1 MLMKR
6 IAELAPLVL
15 YYYFRRD
22 RSRCRGI
29 SSFPSSGTACLQD
42 LHLAGLKAFV
52 ACQLEETKAKAA
64 EAEATAKKQRML
76 NIEKVKIKDIVRK
89 AFAPLLANA

>member
-1 MLMKR
+1 M
-6 IAELAPLVL
+6 L
-15 YYYFRRD
+15 YYHFRRD

-29 SSFPSSGTACLQD
+29 SSFPSSGTTCLQD
-42 LHLAGLKAFV
+42 LYLAGLETFV

-76 NIEKVKIKDIVRK
+76 NIEKIKIKDIVRK
-89 AFAPLLANA
+89 AFGPLLANA